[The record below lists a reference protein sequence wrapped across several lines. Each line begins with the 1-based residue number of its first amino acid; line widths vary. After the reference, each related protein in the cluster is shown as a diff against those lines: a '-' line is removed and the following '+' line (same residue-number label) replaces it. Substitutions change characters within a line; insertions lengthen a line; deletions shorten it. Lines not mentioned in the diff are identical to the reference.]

1 MATSKKAA
9 TLFKKRSAAAK
20 LGWVTRKKNE
30 TVAKR
35 KDTVAKKKK

>member
-1 MATSKKAA
+1 MSAKKL

-20 LGWVTRKKNE
+20 LGWSTRKKNE

-35 KDTVAKKKK
+35 LATLKRNKK